1 MVPGGG
7 SSYVVVSI
15 VVIVVVVNGS
25 SSSSSSSIVAVVVAA
40 VVVVVVATGNPNR
53 AQKTA
58 MASWAGSGATRTT
71 ASKTWPKAPGFG
83 RGGGFRALGV
93 RLQGFRGS
101 GLGLRFSGCRV

>member
-1 MVPGGG
+1 MPGGG
-7 SSYVVVSI
+7 SSYLVVSI

-25 SSSSSSSIVAVVVAA
+25 SSSSSSIVAVVVAA
-40 VVVVVVATGNPNR
+40 VVVVVATGNPNR